1 MNKVKLLDRMDKK
14 FMFNSCYL
22 EDILKIASKDYYIL
36 EIDGKRFAGYET
48 TYFDTPNYEMYTLH
62 HNGKQNRYK
71 VRFRTYIDSGL
82 NFFEVKFKT
91 NKGRTK
97 KSRVQLPEKDHSLTG
112 VVEALLVKKTP
123 YESSALVP
131 AIQVNYNRIT
141 LVNKNMTERLT
152 IDFDLNYSL
161 DNKNVGYPSLI
172 IAEVKQDRSEGS
184 PFIDIMQEKRVK
196 NVSISKYCLGIA
208 SLAQN
213 VKTNNFKPKIRYV
226 NQLFSKTA

>member
-1 MNKVKLLDRMDKK
+1 
-14 FMFNSCYL
+14 
-22 EDILKIASKDYYIL
+22 
-36 EIDGKRFAGYET
+36 
-48 TYFDTPNYEMYTLH
+48 
-62 HNGKQNRYK
+62 
-71 VRFRTYIDSGL
+71 
-82 NFFEVKFKT
+82 
-91 NKGRTK
+91 
-97 KSRVQLPEKDHSLTG
+97 
-112 VVEALLVKKTP
+112 
-123 YESSALVP
+123 
-131 AIQVNYNRIT
+131 
-141 LVNKNMTERLT
+141 MTERLT

-161 DNKNVGYPSLI
+161 ENRNVGYPSLI